1 MTIKNFALISTL
13 GLSTL
18 MTPVASEAS
27 SAFANASLNWDSI
40 EIFTSSF
47 GGNPEPT
54 IQWLNQTDNGS
65 LSTNDNF
72 GGGTASDTSSAGFNR
87 PNWLSTIQR
96 NSSLSYTSS
105 AFDARTQSVEASAS
119 SPVEVGDYNN
129 SSSSSLTR
137 AGQFSVSGSGLV
149 GFKFSASAYSNVN
162 GTSDWSGFA
171 TSQAFVSLTNGL
183 GSSIQSL
190 DAHSSIFSLEID
202 DLSNTLVVA
211 LFFNDGQ
218 TGFLETRVSA
228 STNLSGYSD
237 GDGQTS
243 PVPVPAAFWFFGTAL
258 IGLAVGKRKKA

>member
-1 MTIKNFALISTL
+1 MNIKNFAPISTL

-18 MTPVASEAS
+18 ITPVASEAS

-54 IQWLNQTDNGS
+54 IQWLSQTDNGS
-65 LSTNDNF
+65 LSTTDF
-72 GGGTASDTSSAGFNR
+72 IGSGTASDTASSSFSR

-105 AFDARTQSVEASAS
+105 AFDAQTQSVEASAL
-119 SPVEVGDYNN
+119 SPIEVGDYNN

-137 AGQFSVSGSGLV
+137 SGQFLVSGSGLV
-149 GFKFSASAYSNVN
+149 GFKFTASAYSNVN
-162 GTSDWSGFA
+162 EVSDWSVFA
-171 TSQAFVSLTNGL
+171 TSQAFASLSNGL
-183 GSSIQSL
+183 GSSTQSL
-190 DAHSSIFSLEID
+190 DAHSSIFSMEID

-218 TGFLETRVSA
+218 T
-228 STNLSGYSD
+228 
-237 GDGQTS
+237 S
-243 PVPVPAAFWFFGTAL
+243 PVPVPAAVWLFSTAL
-258 IGLAVGKRKKA
+258 IGLAAGKRKMA